1 MPNVKFKS
9 YLHLHFLVFIA
20 GFTAVLGDLISIG
33 AVELVWF
40 RMVMASLLMF
50 IYLILTRGWFSVSRK
65 QYLFYAIAG
74 FCIALHWITFFESIK
89 RANVSIALSMFSC
102 GAFFASIIEPLFFK
116 RRLRIYELF
125 FGLLVVFGVI
135 LITRSELQYLDGIII
150 GISSA
155 LFSTLFSVMNGKF
168 INTNNNATAI
178 SLIEFVFGIAFI
190 SIYLLIKGNLLDASF
205 FNLVPSDWLYL
216 FLLAS
221 VCTAYA
227 FIAAMNIMKH
237 LSPYTVVLSYNLE
250 PVYGIL
256 LALWIFPEQEKMSFQ
271 FYIGALLILGV
282 IMANGILTRRRKYL
296 PVQS

>member
-1 MPNVKFKS
+1 MPSAKFKN

-33 AVELVWF
+33 SIELVWY
-40 RMVMASLLMF
+40 RMMMATALMF
-50 IYLILTRGWFSVSRK
+50 AYLVIIKGWFRPKRK
-65 QYLFYAIAG
+65 QYVYYALAG

-102 GAFFASIIEPLFFK
+102 GAFFASILEPLFFK
-116 RRLRIYELF
+116 RRLRLYELV
-125 FGLLVVFGVI
+125 FGLLVVVGIV
-135 LITRSELQYLDGIII
+135 LITRSEIQYLDGIII

-155 LFSTLFSVMNGKF
+155 FFSTLFSVMNGKF

-178 SLIEFVFGIAFI
+178 SVIEFAFGVILI
-190 SIYLLIKGNLLDASF
+190 SLYLLWNGQLLDPQF
-205 FNLVPSDWLYL
+205 FQLSGSDWLYL

-221 VCTAYA
+221 ICTAYA
-227 FIAAMNIMKH
+227 FIAALNIMKYI
-237 LSPYTVVLSYNLE
+237 SPYTVVLSYNLE

-256 LALWIFPEQEKMSFQ
+256 LALLVFPEQEKMSFQ
-271 FYIGALLILGV
+271 FYLGALLV
-282 IMANGILTRRRKYL
+282 IVVVMANGVITRRRKYI